1 MRNLR
6 NALKSDF
13 KFQYK
18 EGFFYIYLAICI
30 IYLVILSVLPSSI
43 LSIILPI
50 LIYSDPAGLGLFF
63 IGGMIMLERRQGII
77 NYLIVTPLLVNEYS
91 LSKVITLSTL
101 AVVVSLIIT
110 FFTSTYTPINYFILI
125 TSIFF
130 TANFFTMIG
139 IFITLPCTNLNEYF
153 VKIIPWMILLSL
165 PCLGLI
171 SQPDN
176 IFLSII
182 PSVASLQLII
192 GAFYEMTLVKYL
204 LLTTYLIII
213 NVKLLFIVTKKFEEI
228 MTMGG

>member
-77 NYLIVTPLLVNEYS
+77 NYLIVTPLLVKEYI

-125 TSIFF
+125 TSTFF

>member
-1 MRNLR
+1 MKNVS
-6 NALKSDF
+6 NAMKSDF

-18 EGFFYIYLAICI
+18 EGFIYIYLAICI
-30 IYLVILSVLPSSI
+30 IYLVILSVLPSSV
-43 LSIILPI
+43 LSTVLPI

-77 NYLIVTPLLVNEYS
+77 NYLIVTPLLVKEYI

-101 AVVVSLIIT
+101 AVGVTLIIT
-110 FFTSTYTPINYFILI
+110 IFSSLKEPINYLILI
-125 TSIFF
+125 TSTFL

-139 IFITLPCTNLNEYF
+139 ILIAITCTNLNEYF

-171 SQPDN
+171 VLPDN
-176 IFLSII
+176 IFISII

-192 GAFYEMTLVKYL
+192 GSFHEITIIKYL

-213 NVKLLFIVTKKFEEI
+213 NVKLLFIVTRKFEEI
-228 MTMGG
+228 MTIGG